1 LQKVPDGRTIVLV
14 HTTGRERRTLAER
27 PLGREAGRHTD
38 PWWREAVIYQIY
50 PRSFMDASGD
60 SVGDLA
66 GIAGKLDYLSWLGVD
81 AVWLSPIFSSPMV
94 DFGYDVAD
102 YTDVDSLFGTLAD
115 FDALLEE
122 AHRLGM
128 KVILDYVPNHTS
140 SEHPWFLESR
150 SSRENPKR
158 DWYVWADPKPDGSL
172 PNNWESA
179 FGGPAWTFDA
189 ATGQYY
195 LHLFDPAQPD
205 LNWRNP
211 DVRDAMYEVLRFW
224 FERGVDGFRID
235 VLWLLI
241 KDEELRD
248 NPPNPDWRPGGWTW
262 NKHLRVYSEDRPEVH
277 EIVRE
282 MRAVA
287 DAYDDRLLIGEIY
300 LPLER
305 LLMYYGEDLE
315 GIHLPFNFQLV
326 TMEGWDARK
335 IQSLVDDYEA
345 ALPDGAWPN
354 WVLGN
359 HDNPR
364 ISTKVGAQNARLA
377 AMLLLTLRGTPTL
390 YYGDE
395 IGMENVPVPPEM
407 ARDPE
412 ARLFP
417 GSGRDPY
424 RAPMRWDSSPNAGF
438 CRTDVAP
445 WLPVG
450 GDVERVN
457 VEAQRD
463 DPGSMLSLTRR
474 LISLRRTIPAL
485 RSGSYEPAERAPED
499 CFAFSRR
506 LNGQDVFVALN
517 FGGGE
522 TEVPLPG
529 ACDRPWR
536 VLLSTRGEVRQELR
550 RAARLRGHEGLL
562 LVPDQP

>member
-1 LQKVPDGRTIVLV
+1 MAGRS
-14 HTTGRERRTLAER
+14 
-27 PLGREAGRHTD
+27 LGREAGRHVD

-60 SVGDLA
+60 GVGDLA
-66 GIAGKLDYLSWLGVD
+66 GITGKLDYLSWLGVD
-81 AVWLSPIFSSPMV
+81 AVWLSPIFPSPMV
-94 DFGYDVAD
+94 DFGYDIAD
-102 YTDVDSLFGTLAD
+102 YTDVDPIFGTFED
-115 FDALLEE
+115 FEELLGE
-122 AHRLGM
+122 AHGRGM

-150 SSRENPKR
+150 SSCENPKR

-179 FGGPAWTFDA
+179 FGGPAWTLDA

-211 DVRDAMYEVLRFW
+211 EVREAMYEVLRFW

-287 DAYDDRLLIGEIY
+287 DAYDDDRLLIGEIY

-305 LLMYYGEDLE
+305 LLVYYGEDLK
-315 GIHLPFNFQLV
+315 GVHLPFNFQLV
-326 TMEGWDARK
+326 TMEGWDARTVRR
-335 IQSLVDDYEA
+335 LVDDYEA
-345 ALPDGAWPN
+345 ALPEGAWPN

-364 ISTKVGAQNARLA
+364 IATRVGARGARLA
-377 AMLLLTLRGTPTL
+377 AMLLLALRGTPTL

-395 IGMENVPVPPEM
+395 IGMENVPVPSEM
-407 ARDPE
+407 AHDPE
-412 ARLFP
+412 GKLFP
-417 GSGRDPY
+417 GHGRDPY
-424 RAPMRWDSSPNAGF
+424 RTPMRWDASPNAGF
-438 CRTDVAP
+438 CRKGVAP

-457 VEAQRD
+457 VEAQRG
-463 DPGSMLSLTRR
+463 DPGSMLSLTKR
-474 LISLRRTIPAL
+474 LTSLRRTTPAL
-485 RSGSYEPAERAPED
+485 RSGSYEPAAGVPEG

-506 LNGQDVFVALN
+506 LNEQEVFVALN
-517 FGGGE
+517 FSAGE
-522 TEVPLPG
+522 AEVPLPG
-529 ACDRPWR
+529 ATDDRPWR
-536 VLLSTRGEVRQELR
+536 VLLSTGTEDREGRELR
-550 RAARLRGHEGLL
+550 RDARLGGHEGLL
-562 LVPDQP
+562 LTPDPP